1 MNHAMT
7 PEIHGTSI
15 LILGYG
21 REGKSIHA
29 WLTKQS
35 SSLKI
40 SIADRTIDGESYL
53 RNIDLY
59 DTVIRSPGVSPYLDE
74 LVAYRNHGGHITTG
88 TNIFFSLVPGTVIG
102 VTGTKGKSTTSSLI
116 AHILSGAYDDVRLVG
131 NIGVP
136 MLDHLDGATDKTFF
150 VVELSSHQLDDVR
163 YSPHVAVLLGIVPEH
178 LDYYPDVASY
188 VAAKANIMKFQ
199 TPSDVFVFN
208 PESPRLSSVAA
219 GVTAKKCPFGL
230 GKKSGL
236 AVYKDGGSIWADKK
250 EILRVAD
257 IPLLGNIE
265 NILAAV
271 TVADCLNVPHAVIA
285 ARVKSFQSLPH
296 RLEPVGEYRGIRF
309 YNDSLATIPEATV
322 HALES
327 LFGDVATLI
336 AGGFDRHLDFSVLA
350 TYLAKHP
357 VQTMILFPD
366 TGEKIWQAIPQK
378 TRGSIQRFDA
388 LSMKEAV
395 ALAYAHTQKGK
406 ICLLSPASSS
416 FNLFRDY
423 ADRGEQ
429 YKAWVKELGKIL

>member
-1 MNHAMT
+1 MN
-7 PEIHGTSI
+7 EIHGTSV

-21 REGKSIHA
+21 REGKSVHN
-29 WLTKQS
+29 WLTRKYPT
-35 SSLKI
+35 LTI
-40 SIADRTIDGESYL
+40 SVADRATDGESYL
-53 RNIDLY
+53 QDLDKY
-59 DTVIRSPGVSPYLDE
+59 DTIIRSPGVSPYVSE
-74 LVAYRNHGGHITTG
+74 LARYRNRGGHITSS

-199 TPSDVFVFN
+199 TTSDVFVFN
-208 PESPRLSSVAA
+208 PESPRLSSIAA
-219 GVTAKKCPFGL
+219 GVTAKKRPFGL

-236 AVYKDGGSIWADKK
+236 AVYKDGGSIWTDKK

-271 TVADCLNVPHAVIA
+271 TVADCLKVSHAVIA
-285 ARVKSFQSLPH
+285 VRVKSFQSLPH
-296 RLEPVGEYRGIRF
+296 RLEPVGEYKGIRF

-378 TRGSIQRFDA
+378 IRGSIQRFDA

-395 ALAYAHTQKGK
+395 TLAYAHTQKGK

-429 YKAWVKELGKIL
+429 YKAWVKELGKIS